1 MHPDR
6 HRRIL
11 ESVGLS
17 PNTEIDFFAR
27 ESEKAAQESV
37 EPPEM
42 GNGPQAAI
50 PLGPPAVRR
59 FGPYDWACK
68 KSA

>member
-1 MHPDR
+1 MHFW
-6 HRRIL
+6 
-11 ESVGLS
+11 
-17 PNTEIDFFAR
+17 NTLAAAR
-27 ESEKAAQESV
+27 V

-50 PLGPPAVRR
+50 SLGAPAVRR

-68 KSA
+68 KSTRSALPKQQHVSLDTAKTVELPTV